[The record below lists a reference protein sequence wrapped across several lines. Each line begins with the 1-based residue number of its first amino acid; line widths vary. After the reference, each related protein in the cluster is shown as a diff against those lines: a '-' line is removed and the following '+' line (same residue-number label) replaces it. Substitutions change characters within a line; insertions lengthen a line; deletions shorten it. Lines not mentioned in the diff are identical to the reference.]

1 MDNLPI
7 FLNSFD
13 IQLNIS
19 NFARP
24 LKTSRKLNKI
34 LIVDDIGYNIQA
46 LKIILKYSVKLDVET
61 ICDHAT
67 DGQEAFDVLKK
78 DVEEINNS

>member
-1 MDNLPI
+1 M
-7 FLNSFD
+7 
-13 IQLNIS
+13 
-19 NFARP
+19 
-24 LKTSRKLNKI
+24 NKI

-46 LKIILKYSVKLDVET
+46 LKIILKYSVKIDVET

-67 DGQEAFDVLKK
+67 DGQEAFDILKK